1 MLTGS
6 TGILVLRKC
15 RDFSVLRFG
24 EMDFVAFLLGEIHQS
39 ESQGV
44 DCQPTTENQDARTFV
59 TGNQEYIKIGN
70 EATSKIATIV
80 HQKR

>member
-1 MLTGS
+1 MIEKKTVGEIARLWKEDKRKYVKYSTFAAYALILEDHILPEFEERTG
-6 TGILVLRKC
+6 
-15 RDFSVLRFG
+15 
-24 EMDFVAFLLGEIHQS
+24 LGERD
-39 ESQGV
+39 V
-44 DCQPTTENQDARTFV
+44 QDV

>member
-1 MLTGS
+1 MTRSCFQYVKFIKFESNSQRLAPLHCIHTG
-6 TGILVLRKC
+6 
-15 RDFSVLRFG
+15 
-24 EMDFVAFLLGEIHQS
+24 
-39 ESQGV
+39 
-44 DCQPTTENQDARTFV
+44 V